1 MEPWRLWL
9 LTRRTVGGFSDSGGT
24 RLAAAIAYYA
34 LLSLFPLVIALV
46 SGVGLVL
53 SDDQAR
59 REVIDPII
67 GALPLSADGAADLRG
82 ILEGAV
88 GREAGAVGL
97 IGLAGLLW
105 TASGMMGAIRAGLTT
120 VTGAD
125 GTRPFLRA
133 KLVDLAMVVVTGTVL
148 LVSTTVTV
156 VMRVADDRV
165 LEPLGL
171 SGPAGAVIGIATPI
185 ALGFVVLTALLR
197 LVPAE
202 PIPWAGV
209 WRGALGGAV
218 GLWVLT
224 TGFGIYVRNFGRYNA
239 VYGSLGAVVAF
250 LVFVF
255 LAAILL
261 LIAAAAASR
270 WPAVATAGRPRS
282 DGGDASR
289 AEAIRRALTGL
300 VSRG

>member
-9 LTRRTVGGFSDSGGT
+9 LAQRTASGFSDAGGT
-24 RLAAAIAYYA
+24 RLAAAIAYYG

-53 SDDQAR
+53 SDAR
-59 REVIDPII
+59 AQREVIDPVVD
-67 GALPLSADGAADLRG
+67 AMPLSPEGTAELRG
-82 ILEGAV
+82 ILEGAT
-88 GREAGAVGL
+88 GGQAGAVGL
-97 IGLAGLLW
+97 AGLAGLLW

-120 VTGAD
+120 VTGAEQA
-125 GTRPFLRA
+125 RPFVRA
-133 KLVDLAMVVVTGTVL
+133 KLVDLAMVVLTGAVL

-156 VMRVADDRV
+156 VMRVADEEV

-171 SGPAGAVIGIATPI
+171 SGPAGAVIGIAAPI
-185 ALGFVVLTALLR
+185 ALGFAVLTALLR

-218 GLWVLT
+218 GLWLLT
-224 TGFGIYVRNFGRYNA
+224 TGFGVYVRNFGRYNA
-239 VYGSLGAVVAF
+239 IYGSLGAVVAF

-255 LAAILL
+255 LAAALL
-261 LIAAAAASR
+261 LVVAAAASR
-270 WPAVATAGRPRS
+270 WPEVATAARPV
-282 DGGDASR
+282 DGPGPSR
-289 AEAIRRALTGL
+289 TDRVRRALSGL
-300 VSRG
+300 VLRR